1 MYIFI
6 SHSSKEADIANGLC
20 EAIENAG
27 EQCFIAPRDIRT
39 GYEYAAEIAEGI
51 DRSDILILLLS
62 KAANAS
68 PHVLREVERA
78 VTKHIPVLVYKLEDV
93 TLSKSMEYFLMTHQW
108 LNAKKDDYA
117 TVVDSLFSIK
127 NGDSISSADNASK
140 KTSKKIISNIVKIVV
155 LAILFCASII
165 VVLSAVG
172 TFDNIRKS
180 EATSENTEP
189 VEETKPSIPP
199 EDAIAGDTIFLGVYD
214 GDPIEWMIVKKSEDS
229 KTAVLVSKYVLCF
242 KGFAAPEAGS
252 YSLVSSEAD
261 YETQAFNMGNNSWE
275 KSTIRQWLNSDAL
288 SVQYTGQ
295 APIAEAFADSK
306 NGYEKE
312 PGFLNGFS
320 DEEKAA
326 IIETAVTTTGNVLSD
341 TATVTTYDKVF
352 LLSKD
357 EFVWFEDAGL
367 SVYADPTQ
375 KAVKKNETFWYR
387 DYCTDYKFTATSYW
401 LRDPLANSSTQCYLA
416 DYGKHDGQIFPWET
430 GVESFGIRP
439 VITVDLSAECIRIE

>member
-108 LNAKKDDYA
+108 LNAKKDDYTA
-117 TVVDSLFSIK
+117 VIDSLSSIK
-127 NGDSISSADNASK
+127 KGDVVTSGDNSNKSRK
-140 KTSKKIISNIVKIVV
+140 KVIFNIIKFAVV
-155 LAILFCASII
+155 FVLFCASVI

-172 TFDNIRKS
+172 IVGGSKDIEET
-180 EATSENTEP
+180 TESTEY
-189 VEETKPSIPP
+189 VAETKPSIPP
-199 EDAIAGDTIFLGVYD
+199 EDAVVGNTIFLGKYNNE
-214 GDPIEWMIVKKSEDS
+214 PIEWMIINKSEDS

-242 KGFAAPEAGS
+242 KGFSAPEAGS
-252 YSLVSSEAD
+252 YSIANPNEAD
-261 YETQAFNMGNNSWE
+261 FEEQAFCMGNNSWE
-275 KSTIRQWLNSDAL
+275 DSTIRQWLNSDAL
-288 SVQYTGQ
+288 TVEYEGQ
-295 APIAEAFADSK
+295 APVAEAFADIK

-320 DEEKAA
+320 DVEKAA
-326 IIETAVTTTGNVLSD
+326 IIESAVTTNGTVLSK
-341 TATVTTYDKVF
+341 TNTVTTYDKVF

-357 EFVWFEDAGL
+357 EFVWFENAGL
-367 SVYADPTQ
+367 SVYAEPT
-375 KAVKKNETFWYR
+375 KAAINKNETFWYR
-387 DYCTDYKFTATSYW
+387 DYCTDCGYKATSYW
-401 LRDPLANSSTQCYLA
+401 LRDPLPNSSTQCYLA
-416 DYGKHDGQIFPWET
+416 DYGHHDGQIFPWET

-439 VITVDLSAECIRIE
+439 VITVDLSAEGIRIE

>member
-6 SHSSKEADIANGLC
+6 SHSSKEADIANDLC
-20 EAIENAG
+20 EAIENSG

-108 LNAKKDDYA
+108 LNANKDDYTA
-117 TVVDSLFSIK
+117 VIDSLSSIKSGETTVSADKAINKARKNNLITTVVIVAVAVLICVAGIFVGVTLKK
-127 NGDSISSADNASK
+127 NN
-140 KTSKKIISNIVKIVV
+140 TP
-155 LAILFCASII
+155 
-165 VVLSAVG
+165 
-172 TFDNIRKS
+172 S
-180 EATSENTEP
+180 ETTTSESTTP
-189 VEETKPSIPP
+189 VVETKPSILP
-199 EDAIAGDTIFLGVYD
+199 EDAVAGDTIFLGTYD
-214 GDPIEWMIVKKSEDS
+214 GDPIEWMIINKSDDN

-242 KGFAAPEAGS
+242 KGFAAPEAGF
-252 YSLVSSEAD
+252 YSIVNPAECD
-261 YETQAFNMGNNSWE
+261 FETQAFNMGSNSWE
-275 KSTIRQWLNSDAL
+275 NSTIRQWLNSDEL
-288 SVQYTGQ
+288 TVQYAGQ
-295 APIAEAFADSK
+295 VPIAEAFADSK

-312 PGFLNGFS
+312 AGFLSGFS
-320 DEEKAA
+320 DDEKAA
-326 IIETAVTTTGNVLSD
+326 IIESVVNTNGNVISESS
-341 TATVTTYDKVF
+341 TITTYDKVF

-357 EFVWFEDAGL
+357 ELVWFEDAGL
-367 SVYADPTQ
+367 SIYADPTQ
-375 KAVKKNETFWYR
+375 KAVNKNETFWYK
-387 DYCTDYKFTATSYW
+387 DYCIDFDFTATSYW
-401 LRDPLANSSTQCYLA
+401 LRDPVVNSSTQCYLA